1 MSQITLQNAEKSWT
15 EILRKALEGEETIIE
30 RDGKPVAKVSPV
42 KADEDW
48 FGMDNGKIWIAD
60 DFDETPQEI
69 IDAFEGKKL
78 DENFPRR
85 KRRPD
90 RHHQHRRWISRYKS
104 NAGDVSEVEMILR
117 YCLIHKSNNI

>member
-42 KADEDW
+42 KEDDDW
-48 FGMDNGKIWIAD
+48 FGMDEGKGWIAD

-69 IDAFEGKKL
+69 VDAFEGK
-78 DENFPRR
+78 E
-85 KRRPD
+85 
-90 RHHQHRRWISRYKS
+90 I
-104 NAGDVSEVEMILR
+104 G
-117 YCLIHKSNNI
+117 